1 MAALPKERSTLSL
14 PFSHTGVDFAGP
26 FQIKSGNLRNSPYMK
41 GFACIF
47 VCFATRAIHL
57 EACSS
62 LTSEAFLAAFARF
75 IARRGLPKSV
85 MSDNGTNFIDITDKY
100 AINGLEWKF
109 IPPSAPHMGGLWE
122 AGVKSFKIHFRKI
135 AGAHKFNFEEFST
148 LLARIESVL
157 NSRPISR
164 MSEDPDD
171 LQALTPSHFLR
182 SAPLVFAPEI
192 PPDNLSLLNRWERL
206 KALHHKFGQRWKN
219 EYLQELHKRY
229 KWQNPRRDLQTG
241 DFVIIKDELL
251 PPCGWRL
258 GRIEAVHV
266 GRDKRN
272 GSSPKPRVVRCVFCI
287 APIEILQDVPT
298 AAQGPRQGQP
308 RQLRQRARRS
318 LPNPP
323 QQRAQQRLDD
333 LRQRLQQQQQV
344 IQQQQQQL
352 QQQQR
357 QRQQRQRQQ
366 LQQQSQRQPQ
376 RRQQQLPRPQQR
388 QRQQL
393 QPQAIAVPQP
403 AAAPAST
410 QGLVNQIVSALS
422 QLTGSTIAPV
432 QGGRQVEVRLGRV
445 EDDLIDLHDD
455 LIDFDDGLT
464 DLD

>member
-1 MAALPKERSTLSL
+1 MDPAQNPELC
-14 PFSHTGVDFAGP
+14 V
-26 FQIKSGNLRNSPYMK
+26 
-41 GFACIF
+41 
-47 VCFATRAIHL
+47 VCFAYHPLRY
-57 EACSS
+57 C
-62 LTSEAFLAAFARF
+62 
-75 IARRGLPKSV
+75 K
-85 MSDNGTNFIDITDKY
+85 M
-100 AINGLEWKF
+100 
-109 IPPSAPHMGGLWE
+109 
-122 AGVKSFKIHFRKI
+122 FRKLTLEQRI
-135 AGAHKFNFEEFST
+135 YVVRTHKYCSNCFSRTHLIGSCISMGACQICCDLHHT
-148 LLARIESVL
+148 LL
-157 NSRPISR
+157 
-164 MSEDPDD
+164 
-171 LQALTPSHFLR
+171 H
-182 SAPLVFAPEI
+182 
-192 PPDNLSLLNRWERL
+192 
-206 KALHHKFGQRWKN
+206 
-219 EYLQELHKRY
+219 
-229 KWQNPRRDLQTG
+229 PR
-241 DFVIIKDELL
+241 
-251 PPCGWRL
+251 
-258 GRIEAVHV
+258 
-266 GRDKRN
+266 
-272 GSSPKPRVVRCVFCI
+272 
-287 APIEILQDVPT
+287 T

-308 RQLRQRARRS
+308 QQLRQRARRS

-323 QQRAQQRLDD
+323 QQRAQQRQR

-352 QQQQR
+352 QQQ

-432 QGGRQVEVRLGRV
+432 QGGRHVEVRLGRV

>member
-41 GFACIF
+41 GYACIF

-85 MSDNGTNFIDITDKY
+85 MSDNGTNFIGASKSLLKEYSLFLKQSSKDITDKY

-157 NSRPISR
+157 NSRPISP

-182 SAPLVFAPEI
+182 GAPLVFAPEI

-219 EYLQELHKRY
+219 EYLLELHKRY

-251 PPCGWRL
+251 PPCDWRL

-266 GRDKRN
+266 GRDKR
-272 GSSPKPRVVRCVFCI
+272 
-287 APIEILQDVPT
+287 
-298 AAQGPRQGQP
+298 
-308 RQLRQRARRS
+308 
-318 LPNPP
+318 
-323 QQRAQQRLDD
+323 
-333 LRQRLQQQQQV
+333 
-344 IQQQQQQL
+344 QQQQL

-357 QRQQRQRQQ
+357 QRQQRQ

-376 RRQQQLPRPQQR
+376 RRQQQ
-388 QRQQL
+388 QRQQH
-393 QPQAIAVPQP
+393 QPQTIAVPQP
-403 AAAPAST
+403 AATPAST

-432 QGGRQVEVRLGRV
+432 QGGRHVEVRSRLV